1 MSRDLFNEGGELNT
15 KRVGSDQYQLS
26 IKIPEDADGRTARE
40 CRTLG
45 CSPGYFKVKGGT
57 GITGDHQVAYCP
69 YCRYQDEPANFYSS
83 EQLRYAKDMVLREA
97 HAGVSQMLRDSLGLG
112 SAGSRKF
119 GGGLISMEM
128 SLTEGAKPIVR
139 RPLEE
144 EVRRDVVCPHCG
156 LDQSVYGL
164 ATWCADCG
172 NDIFLVHVDA
182 EFSVVRAML
191 SDVERRRNVLGVR
204 IAAKDIENC
213 LEDTV
218 SILEAAQRA
227 LVRRQLVVR
236 GKSIE
241 EIELFSKKVGNSFQS
256 LKRSAEVFQSAFGL
270 VLLDGWSEQEA
281 ELLGNTLDKRH
292 PITHN
297 LGVIDRK
304 YLERARSNEDEGKEV
319 LVTADEIIAAV
330 TASMRMLESVH
341 TKLFQTTI
349 SNSFKG

>member
-1 MSRDLFNEGGELNT
+1 MSMELFKEGGELNAT
-15 KRVGSDQYQLS
+15 RVGVDQYQLS
-26 IKIPEDADGRTARE
+26 IKIPADADGRMARE
-40 CRTLG
+40 CRDPD
-45 CSPGYFKVKGGT
+45 CSPGYFKVKTGT

-69 YCRYQDEPANFYSS
+69 YCRHQDEPANFYSS

-97 HAGVSQMLRDSLGLG
+97 HAGVSQMIKDSLGLG
-112 SAGSRKF
+112 SNGSRKF
-119 GGGLISMEM
+119 GGGFITMEM
-128 SLTEGAKPIVR
+128 NLTEGDKPSVH

-144 EVRRDVVCPHCG
+144 EVRRDVACLHCG

-191 SDVERRRNVLGVR
+191 SDIDRRRDILGVR

-227 LVRRQLVVR
+227 LVRRHLTAL
-236 GKSIE
+236 GKSNE
-241 EIELFSKKVGNSFQS
+241 EIERFSKKVGSSFQS
-256 LKRSAEVFQSAFGL
+256 LKRSAEVLQSEFG
-270 VLLDGWSEQEA
+270 VLLLDCLSEQESEA
-281 ELLGNTLDKRH
+281 LGSTLDKRH

-304 YLERARSNEDEGKEV
+304 YLERARTNEDEGKEV
-319 LVTADEIIAAV
+319 LVTVEEINSAMI
-330 TASMRMLESVH
+330 ASMRLLEFVH
-341 TKLFQTTI
+341 AKLFQTTI
-349 SNSFKG
+349 SVPL